1 MLNFIVCC
9 IVWTFAIY
17 GFVDIFK
24 ILWNRRIH
32 KRIETNGIYVIIA
45 AKNQEQQIEMFLRSA
60 IFRILYGKEEYL
72 KNIIVTD
79 LNSIDNTKAILEK
92 FSEDYDEIKI
102 IEWDN
107 LKKKLDNFSIDS
119 KKTLM

>member
-1 MLNFIVCC
+1 MFNFIINCFIWIFSLYGLID
-9 IVWTFAIY
+9 IVKMIWARY
-17 GFVDIFK
+17 
-24 ILWNRRIH
+24 IH

-45 AKNQEQQIEMFLRSA
+45 AKNQEQQIEMFLRSV

-79 LNSIDNTKAILEK
+79 LNSIDNTKEILEK

-102 IEWDN
+102 IDWEN
-107 LKKKLDNFSIDS
+107 LKKTLDNLD
-119 KKTLM
+119 